1 MNHAKAFDNV
11 RTLGDIFALS
21 LAEAGKPVPDLSPL
35 FHGLAA
41 YKMLNLKGV
50 YQWLDD
56 SVRIVMTEVMEEV
69 KRRVQ
74 A

>member
-1 MNHAKAFDNV
+1 M
-11 RTLGDIFALS
+11 
-21 LAEAGKPVPDLSPL
+21 PDLSPL

-41 YKMLNLKGV
+41 YEMLNLKGV

-56 SVRIVMTEVMEEV
+56 SVRIVMTEVIEEV